1 MNCGHSVMFDSCIV
15 AYVQYV
21 IILIDL
27 QKVVSQGLK
36 CLSLTR
42 FIAFGINIWFRNLG
56 ILYIQ
61 YICILQ
67 VRTSTNCVIT
77 LHRIRH
83 VNPFTPKKYTLLIGS
98 SAFVLRDT
106 FQGSVPGVKL
116 DLPVYITF

>member
-36 CLSLTR
+36 CLSLKR

-77 LHRIRH
+77 LYRIRH
-83 VNPFTPKKYTLLIGS
+83 VNPFTPKKYTFNWEFCIRL
-98 SAFVLRDT
+98 A
-106 FQGSVPGVKL
+106 
-116 DLPVYITF
+116 